1 MTDRMH
7 HQLELVG
14 RTATL
19 YVSGALGYEHVETLI
34 GACAM
39 APARA
44 RTLRV
49 DLHALGQLSA
59 DAIGAVR
66 QILHY
71 WRDSRQG
78 DFRLTT
84 SHMVA
89 TLREVS
95 RRDVWERS
103 ATIAMPWCEPRVNE
117 ALVGTYL

>member
-1 MTDRMH
+1 MTNRMH

-19 YVSGALGYEHVETLI
+19 YVTGALGYDDVETLI
-34 GACAM
+34 HACAT

-59 DAIGAVR
+59 DALGAVR

-71 WRDSRQG
+71 WRDTRHG

-89 TLREVS
+89 TLREVP
-95 RRDVWERS
+95 RHDAWERS
-103 ATIAMPWCEPRVNE
+103 AATAMPWCVNE

>member
-89 TLREVS
+89 TLREVP

>member
-7 HQLELVG
+7 HQIELVG

-19 YVSGALGYEHVETLI
+19 YVSGALGYEHVDTLI
-34 GACAM
+34 GVCAM
-39 APARA
+39 APPGA

-59 DAIGAVR
+59 DALGAVR

-71 WRDSRQG
+71 WRDSRRG

-89 TLREVS
+89 TLREVP
-95 RRDVWERS
+95 RRDSWERS
-103 ATIAMPWCEPRVNE
+103 VAIATKWCVNE

>member
-19 YVSGALGYEHVETLI
+19 YVTGALGYEHVDTLI
-34 GACAM
+34 GVCAM

-59 DAIGAVR
+59 DALGAVR
-66 QILHY
+66 EILHY
-71 WRDSRQG
+71 WRDSRHG

-89 TLREVS
+89 TLREVPH
-95 RRDVWERS
+95 RDARERS
-103 ATIAMPWCEPRVNE
+103 AAIAMPWCVNE

>member
-19 YVSGALGYEHVETLI
+19 YVTGALGYEHVETLI
-34 GACAM
+34 GACSM
-39 APARA
+39 APLRA

-59 DAIGAVR
+59 DALGAVR

-78 DFRLTT
+78 EFRLTT

-89 TLREVS
+89 TLRDVP
-95 RRDVWERS
+95 RRDAWERS
-103 ATIAMPWCEPRVNE
+103 AAIAMPWCEPRMNE
-117 ALVGTYL
+117 ALAGTYL

>member
-1 MTDRMH
+1 MTSRMH
-7 HQLELVG
+7 HQIELVG
-14 RTATL
+14 QTATL
-19 YVSGALGYEHVETLI
+19 YVTGELGYEHVETLV

-71 WRDSRQG
+71 WRDSRHG

-89 TLREVS
+89 TLREVP
-95 RRDVWERS
+95 RRDVLERS
-103 ATIAMPWCEPRVNE
+103 AAISMPWCEPRTNE

>member
-1 MTDRMH
+1 MTKRMH

-19 YVSGALGYEHVETLI
+19 YVSGALGYEHVDTLI
-34 GACAM
+34 GACSM
-39 APARA
+39 APDRA

-59 DAIGAVR
+59 DALGAVR

-71 WRDSRQG
+71 WRDTRRG

-89 TLREVS
+89 TLREVP
-95 RRDVWERS
+95 RRDAWERS
-103 ATIAMPWCEPRVNE
+103 AAVAMPWGESHLNE

>member
-39 APARA
+39 APNRA

-78 DFRLTT
+78 DFHLTT

-89 TLREVS
+89 TLREVP

-103 ATIAMPWCEPRVNE
+103 ATIPMPWREPRVNE
-117 ALVGTYL
+117 ARVGTYL

>member
-7 HQLELVG
+7 HQLELAG

-19 YVSGALGYEHVETLI
+19 YVSGALSYEHVDTLI
-34 GACAM
+34 AVCAM
-39 APARA
+39 APPRA

-49 DLHALGQLSA
+49 DLHALDQLSA
-59 DAIGAVR
+59 DALDAVR
-66 QILHY
+66 LILHY
-71 WRDSRQG
+71 WRDSRHG

-89 TLREVS
+89 TLREVP
-95 RRDVWERS
+95 RRDGLERS
-103 ATIAMPWCEPRVNE
+103 AAIAMPWGVNE